1 MSVPEMI
8 EGGRESLPEL
18 VRRSQKGDRMAF
30 DAIITICAGRIH
42 RMVYFRVRSAMD
54 AEDITQ
60 EVFITA
66 WQKISGLKDPEKF
79 SSWLYRIAVNRSLDH
94 SRKRKFFDLFRFGQ
108 KSAGMNENEEELEV
122 PDTTTPSPLERVME
136 GEFKSLLEGFSASLS
151 RMEREVFTLRFMDQL
166 GLREIAETLQKDEST
181 VKTHLYR
188 ALAKFRANGE
198 LSSFLSEAAP

>member
-1 MSVPEMI
+1 MNGPGTITDGE
-8 EGGRESLPEL
+8 ESISEL

-30 DAIITICAGRIH
+30 DRIINIHAGRIH

-66 WQKISGLKDPEKF
+66 WQKISSLKEPEKF
-79 SSWLYRIAVNRSLDH
+79 QSWLYRIAVNRSLDH
-94 SRKRKFFDLFRFGQ
+94 SRKRKFFDLFRFGP
-108 KSAGMNENEEELEV
+108 KNAGMNENEEELEV
-122 PDTTTPSPLERVME
+122 PDTVTPSPLDRVME

-151 RMEREVFTLRFMDQL
+151 KMEREVFTLRFMDQL

-188 ALAKFRANGE
+188 ALAKFRANDG
-198 LSSFLSEAAP
+198 LSSFLTEAAP

>member
-1 MSVPEMI
+1 
-8 EGGRESLPEL
+8 
-18 VRRSQKGDRMAF
+18 
-30 DAIITICAGRIH
+30 
-42 RMVYFRVRSAMD
+42 MVYFRVRSAMD